1 MSPSF
6 LELLF
11 PEYFIKGIGK
21 VSKTEAEETT
31 SKVDLFF
38 SLPLVPQ
45 PTLNR
50 YLSLSFSPFLPLPP
64 TLPPFS
70 EALICGKAFKYEKLH
85 HLNSNYFL
93 VTHLPAGTK
102 LFL

>member
-21 VSKTEAEETT
+21 VSKTEADETT

-38 SLPLVPQ
+38 SPTCTPTYSKQVSLPLSL
-45 PTLNR
+45 TL
-50 YLSLSFSPFLPLPP
+50 SLPP
-64 TLPPFS
+64 TLPPS
-70 EALICGKAFKYEKLH
+70 
-85 HLNSNYFL
+85 FL
-93 VTHLPAGTK
+93 RSPYLWES
-102 LFL
+102 L